1 MNIHTIEKRLILHS
15 EMSGQTLVAKNI
27 YLFDRWESDVLTVSY
42 DDRTTEIEIKRSRS
56 DFLADF
62 KKEEKHYQ
70 TSNGYGANYF
80 YFACPDKLITLDEI
94 PEYAGLIYVN
104 PKGAWIK
111 KKAPQLHND
120 LMSFKQL
127 KKVAERIYI
136 TKLR

>member
-1 MNIHTIEKRLILHS
+1 MNKHTIEKRLILHS
-15 EMSGQTLVAKNI
+15 EMTGQTLVAKNI
-27 YLFDRWESDVLTVSY
+27 YLYDRWESDILSVSY
-42 DDRTTEIEIKRSRS
+42 NDKATEIEIKRSRS

-80 YFACPDKLITLDEI
+80 YFACPRDLIKPDEI
-94 PEYAGLIYVN
+94 PEYAGLIWVHSS
-104 PKGAWIK
+104 GAWVK

-120 LMSFKQL
+120 LMSYKQL